1 MKTIIKTYNV
11 YNYNELSDEAKEKVK
26 QDYLDDPVRNDI
38 FYKDCMETIY
48 NLFPQS
54 DLRVQYSLSYCQGD
68 GFNTY
73 GTLDVFNLINLMRNK
88 EKLPFSLLNKIE
100 KDIDIF
106 TSEELDLLSQYY
118 NYYCSSIKIPHNFRY
133 CYSQADYINFSDD
146 WIEELENAK
155 IKYNDNLI
163 IKFENFVRKFF
174 SELNNM
180 FEEEGYNFLYN
191 VSEEEIEDWCEAN
204 EYMFFEDGTL
214 FN

>member
-1 MKTIIKTYNV
+1 MKTITKTYKV
-11 YNYNELSDEAKEKVK
+11 YSYTELSDEAKEKVK
-26 QDYLDDPVRNDI
+26 QDYLNNPVRNDI
-38 FYKDCMETIY
+38 FYEDCTETIY
-48 NLFPQS
+48 DLFPQS
-54 DLRVQYSLSYCQGD
+54 DLKIQYSLSSCQGD

-100 KDIDIF
+100 KDVDIF

-146 WIEELENAK
+146 WAEELENAEME
-155 IKYNDNLI
+155 YNDNLI

-174 SELNNM
+174 SKLNNM
-180 FEEEGYNFLYN
+180 FEEEGYDFLYN
-191 VSEEEIEDWCEAN
+191 VSDEEIEDWCEAN
-204 EYMFFEDGTL
+204 EYMFLEDGTL

>member
-1 MKTIIKTYNV
+1 MKIITKTYNV
-11 YNYNELSDEAKEKVK
+11 YNYNELSNEAKEKVK

-38 FYKDCMETIY
+38 FYENCTETIY
-48 NLFPQS
+48 DLFPQS
-54 DLRVQYSLSYCQGD
+54 DLKIQYSLSSCQGD

-133 CYSQADYINFSDD
+133 CYSQADYINFAND
-146 WIEELENAK
+146 WAEELENAEME
-155 IKYNDNLI
+155 YNDNLI

-174 SELNNM
+174 SKLNNM
-180 FEEEGYNFLYN
+180 FEKEGYDFLYN
-191 VSEEEIEDWCEAN
+191 VSDEEIEDWCEAN
-204 EYMFFEDGTL
+204 EYMFLENGTL

>member
-26 QDYLDDPVRNDI
+26 QHFLDDPVRNDI
-38 FYKDCMETIY
+38 FYENCTETIY
-48 NLFPQS
+48 DLFPQS
-54 DLRVQYSLSYCQGD
+54 DLKIQYSLSSCQGD

-100 KDIDIF
+100 KDIDTF

-155 IKYNDNLI
+155 IEYNDNLI

-174 SELNNM
+174 SKLNNM

-191 VSEEEIEDWCEAN
+191 VSEEEIKDWCEAN
-204 EYMFFEDGTL
+204 EYMFLENGTL

>member
-1 MKTIIKTYNV
+1 MKTITKTYKV
-11 YNYNELSDEAKEKVK
+11 YNYNELSDKVKQKVK

-38 FYKDCMETIY
+38 FYENRTETIY
-48 NLFPQS
+48 DLFPQS
-54 DLRVQYSLSYCQGD
+54 DLKIQYSLSSCQGD

-100 KDIDIF
+100 KDIEIF

-118 NYYCSSIKIPHNFRY
+118 NYYCSSIKIPHNFRQ

-155 IKYNDNLI
+155 IEYNDNLI

-174 SELNNM
+174 SKLNNM

-191 VSEEEIEDWCEAN
+191 ASEEEIEDWCEFN
-204 EYMFFEDGTL
+204 EYMFLENGTL

>member
-26 QDYLDDPVRNDI
+26 QDYLDNPVRNDI
-38 FYKDCMETIY
+38 FYEDCTETIY
-48 NLFPQS
+48 DLFPQS
-54 DLRVQYSLSYCQGD
+54 DLKIQYSLSSCQGD

-133 CYSQADYINFSDD
+133 CYSQADYINFADD
-146 WIEELENAK
+146 WAEELENAEME
-155 IKYNDNLI
+155 YNDNLI

-180 FEEEGYNFLYN
+180 FEEEGYDFLYN
-191 VSEEEIEDWCEAN
+191 VSDEEIKDWCEAN
-204 EYMFFEDGTL
+204 EYTFLKNGTL

>member
-11 YNYNELSDEAKEKVK
+11 YNYNELSKENKAKVK

-38 FYKDCMETIY
+38 FYENCTETIY
-48 NLFPQS
+48 DLFPQS
-54 DLRVQYSLSYCQGD
+54 DLKIQYSLSSCQGD

-133 CYSQADYINFSDD
+133 CYSQADYINFADD
-146 WIEELENAK
+146 WAEELENAEME
-155 IKYNDNLI
+155 YNDNLI

-191 VSEEEIEDWCEAN
+191 ASEEEIEDWCEAN
-204 EYMFFEDGTL
+204 EYMFLENGTL